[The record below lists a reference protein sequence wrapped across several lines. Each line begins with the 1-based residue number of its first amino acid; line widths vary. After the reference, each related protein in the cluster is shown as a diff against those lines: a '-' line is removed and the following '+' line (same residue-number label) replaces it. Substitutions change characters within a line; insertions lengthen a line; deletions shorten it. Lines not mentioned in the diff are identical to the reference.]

1 MKCPREGVLFFYK
14 EIGMQMESC
23 AENDTRNNDLPN
35 EGKNGSLLLGE
46 FFEQARRAFGLDPTE
61 GKPKDASWQ

>member
-1 MKCPREGVLFFYK
+1 
-14 EIGMQMESC
+14 MQMESC